1 MTNCILNSLAW
12 AEMNL
17 ILCKV
22 LWHFDLE
29 LAEGNKE
36 DWSMEQK
43 VWVLHERTSLFVKIT
58 PRRRG

>member
-1 MTNCILNSLAW
+1 
-12 AEMNL
+12 MNL

-36 DWSMEQK
+36 DWSMEQR
-43 VWVLHERTSLFVKIT
+43 VFLLHERTPVFVKLT
-58 PRRRG
+58 PRR

>member
-1 MTNCILNSLAW
+1 MFSDGQSRLAW

-22 LWHFDLE
+22 LWNFDME
-29 LAEGNKE
+29 LAEGNKK

-43 VWVLHERTSLFVKIT
+43 LYLLHERTPLYVKLT
-58 PRRRG
+58 SRH